1 MVSNNG
7 KPKIVLA
14 ASIYPPDPGGPA
26 LHAKKMYEWL
36 NANGWENEIVK
47 LSKFRLLP
55 IGLRHFAYLAS
66 LWRKAKEAGVVY
78 AYDAFGVGLPAM
90 LVAKL
95 RRKKFVIRIGGDIPW
110 ERSSHK
116 GKTDLSLKEWYKA
129 GEHKK
134 NFAYKISRFVM
145 RRADAIVV
153 PSTLL
158 SELYMSQYGIRSDK
172 LHVISNPAPE
182 KVKDFSSDSD
192 YRDFIFASR
201 LVPYKNLGFVLDA
214 MSHVLPDY
222 PDTRFVIMGDGPERK
237 ILEARTRAL
246 GISNQVLFTGSISQ
260 EEVLKETDTCY
271 AGIAPALTEFNPNYI
286 LECLSRDK
294 PFLISN
300 ENGLPFRIPEV
311 LIFDP
316 RNQSD
321 FEDKLRYLLS
331 PEGYQEAKRLVENID
346 FQMSWDEVIESNLEL
361 IKGL

>member
-1 MVSNNG
+1 LNN
-7 KPKIVLA
+7 KSFKIVLA

-26 LHAKKMYEWL
+26 LHAKKMHEWL
-36 NANGWENEIVK
+36 NEHDWSNEIVK
-47 LSKFRLLP
+47 LSKFRYIP
-55 IGLRHFAYLAS
+55 FGIRHLFYLAS
-66 LWRKAKEAGVVY
+66 LWGKSKGCQVIY

-90 LVAKL
+90 IVAKL

-129 GEHKK
+129 EEHKG
-134 NFAYKISRFVM
+134 NFAYKVSRFVM

-153 PSTLL
+153 PSILL
-158 SELYMSQYGIRSDK
+158 SELYIGQYNVKSEK
-172 LHVISNPAPE
+172 LHVIPNPVPIKMREANVNP
-182 KVKDFSSDSD
+182 D

-201 LVPYKNLGFVLDA
+201 LVSYKNLGFVLDA

-222 PDTRFVIMGDGPERK
+222 PDARFVIMGEGPERK
-237 ILEARTRAL
+237 ILEAKTRAL
-246 GISNQVLFTGSISQ
+246 GIDNQVLFTGSISQ
-260 EEVLKETDTCY
+260 EDVLKKTDTCY
-271 AGIAPALTEFNPNYI
+271 AGVAPALTEFNPNYI

-300 ENGLPFRIPEV
+300 ENGLPFRIPEA

-316 RNQSD
+316 RNQSE

-346 FQMSWDEVIESNLEL
+346 FQMSWEMVIEANLKL
-361 IKGL
+361 VQGL